1 MRLLRR
7 VYLDHAAT
15 TPLRKEV
22 FEAMVPYLTDKFG
35 NPSSIHWF
43 GREIRKDVDE
53 ARERVAKALN
63 ADPREIYFT
72 SGGTEAD
79 NIAILG
85 SAATLGGKGR
95 HIITSAVEHH
105 AALDTCK
112 SLEKQGY
119 RVTVLPVDKHG
130 MLCPKD
136 LDAAIEADTI
146 LVSIMHAN
154 NEVGTI
160 QPIKE
165 LSSIAREHKVR
176 FHTDAVQT
184 VGNIPVDVKDLD
196 VDLLSVSGHKIYGP
210 KGVGL
215 LYVRKGTKLSN
226 IAFGGA
232 QERNLRPGTENVA
245 GIMGFAKA
253 LELAVAEQAET
264 YKKLT
269 ALRDKLSSGLTALPD
284 VTLNGHP
291 QERLPGNVNVSID
304 RVEGESLILSMD
316 MAGVAV
322 SSGSACTSG
331 SLDPSHVLMAMGLD
345 HQTAHGSLRL
355 TLGKSTSEEDIDYV
369 LSVVPGIIERLREMS
384 PIRKPGE
391 E

>member
-1 MRLLRR
+1 MQR

-15 TPLRKEV
+15 TPIRNEV
-22 FEAMVPYLTDKFG
+22 YAAMKPYLTEKFG

-53 ARERVAKALN
+53 ARERIASALN
-63 ADPREIYFT
+63 AQAREIFFT
-72 SGGTEAD
+72 SGGTESD
-79 NIAILG
+79 NLAVLG
-85 SAATLGGKGR
+85 SVAALRDKGR

-112 SLEKQGY
+112 ALESQGY
-119 RVTVLPVDKHG
+119 DVTILPVDKHG
-130 MLCPKD
+130 MVDVEELRRSIT
-136 LDAAIEADTI
+136 AETI
-146 LVSIMHAN
+146 LISIMHAN

-160 QPIKE
+160 QPITE
-165 LSSIAREHKVR
+165 MAAIARERGVR

-184 VGNIPVDVKDLD
+184 IGNIPIDVQDLD
-196 VDLLSVSGHKIYGP
+196 VDLLSVSAHKIYGP

-215 LYVRKGTKLSN
+215 LYVRRGNRLAN

-253 LELAVAEQAET
+253 LELAVQEQEET
-264 YKKLT
+264 YTHLVQ
-269 ALRDKLSSGLTALPD
+269 LRDKLVKGLLSLPD

-291 QERLPGNVNVSID
+291 QRRLPGNVNVSID
-304 RVEGESLILSMD
+304 RVEGESLILSLD
-316 MAGVAV
+316 MAGIAA

-331 SLDPSHVLMAMGLD
+331 SLDPSHVLMAMGMD

-355 TLGKSTSEEDIDYV
+355 TLGKSTTSQDIDYV
-369 LSVVPGIIERLREMS
+369 LSVVPGIVNRLRDMS
-384 PIRKPGE
+384 PIRKAGE

>member
-43 GREIRKDVDE
+43 GREIRKDLDE

-165 LSSIAREHKVR
+165 LSSIARDHKVR

-253 LELAVAEQAET
+253 LELAVAEQSET

>member
-1 MRLLRR
+1 MRR

>member
-1 MRLLRR
+1 
-7 VYLDHAAT
+7 
-15 TPLRKEV
+15 
-22 FEAMVPYLTDKFG
+22 MVPYLTDKFG

>member
-1 MRLLRR
+1 MRR
-7 VYLDHAAT
+7 VYLDHSAT
-15 TPLRKEV
+15 TPVRKEV
-22 FEAMVPYLTDKFG
+22 FEAMIPYLTDKFG

-53 ARERVAKALN
+53 ARERVAAALN
-63 ADPREIYFT
+63 ATPREIYFT

-85 SAATLGGKGR
+85 TVAALGDKGR

-105 AALDTCK
+105 ATLDTCK
-112 SLEKQGY
+112 SLERQGFA
-119 RVTVLPVDKHG
+119 VTVLPVDKYG
-130 MLCPKD
+130 MVDPED
-136 LDAAIEADTI
+136 LRRAITGETI

-160 QPIKE
+160 QPVKE
-165 LSSIAREHKVR
+165 MAAIARERGVR

-184 VGNIPVDVKDLD
+184 VGNIHVDIQDLD
-196 VDLLSVSGHKIYGP
+196 VDLLSVSAHKIYGP

-215 LYVRKGTKLSN
+215 LYVRKGNKLAN

-245 GIMGFAKA
+245 GIIGFATA
-253 LELAVAEQAET
+253 LELAVKEQPST
-264 YKKLT
+264 HKRLT
-269 ALRDKLSSGLTALPD
+269 GLRNRLIEGLTSLPD
-284 VTLNGHP
+284 VSLNGHP
-291 QERLPGNVNVSID
+291 RQRLPGNVNVSIE
-304 RVEGESLILSMD
+304 RVEGESLILSLD
-316 MAGVAV
+316 MAGIAV

-331 SLDPSHVLMAMGLD
+331 SLDPSHVLMAMGLN
-345 HQTAHGSLRL
+345 HQTAHGSLRM
-355 TLGKSTSEEDIDYV
+355 TLGKSTTADDVDYV
-369 LSVVPGIIERLREMS
+369 LSIVPGVVERLREMS
-384 PIRKPGE
+384 PIRKAGE